1 MRKSFTA
8 ALAAF
13 ALFAALPAQAQKLD
27 DRPITMIVP
36 FTPGTGIDIL
46 ARIVGN
52 ELKNRW
58 DQPVVVEN
66 KAGASGNIG
75 TQFAARGAPDG
86 HTLLMT
92 VNSYVINAG
101 YFKAL
106 PYDPLKSFVPIGEV
120 AIGSFAL
127 VVHPSVP
134 AKTTQEFIAYVKAN
148 PGKLNYGSPGMVTP
162 HHVAMEL
169 FQAAT
174 GTQLMHVP
182 YGGSAGA
189 VRDIIGGHVQAM
201 FMPIH
206 VALPLAQSGQIRL
219 LAVGSDRRSAL
230 APDVPTLIEQ
240 GIPNFNV
247 DLWYALFAPAGTPP
261 AIVKRYNTVLAEILA
276 TPSVQ
281 GALAKQGLVVQG
293 GTPEQLAELITTDM
307 KRWAKVL
314 QDAGIKEP

>member
-1 MRKSFTA
+1 MRKSIIA
-8 ALAAF
+8 ALATLTL
-13 ALFAALPAQAQKLD
+13 ALIAPAQAQTLS

-46 ARIVGN
+46 ARVVGN
-52 ELKNRW
+52 ELKDRW
-58 DQPVVVEN
+58 NQPVVVEN

-75 TQFAARGAPDG
+75 TQFASRAAPDG

-127 VVHPSVP
+127 VIHPSVP
-134 AKTTQEFIAYVKAN
+134 AKTTQEFIAYAKAN
-148 PGKLNYGSPGMVTP
+148 PGKLNYASPGLVTP

-169 FQAAT
+169 FQLAT
-174 GTQLMHVP
+174 GTQLVHVP

-201 FMPIH
+201 FMPVH

-261 AIVKRYNTVLAEILA
+261 DIVKRYSVVLDQILA

-281 GALAKQGLVVQG
+281 DVLAKQGLVVHA
-293 GTPEQLAELITTDM
+293 GTPEQLADLISVDL